1 MKHIFT
7 LLFFTSLT
15 TLSLIAEAKTCT
27 SSTILASLKSKKRFV
42 WAEEKCSNTSISVS
56 KPLTISISGATIDG
70 SNKLTMK
77 WKGKHKCD
85 EKPSSDTIFT
95 VTGSK
100 ITIKNLKM
108 DWSPEG
114 IHLKGSSNTV
124 DNVTW
129 IKICEDGLT
138 NTGKGNVIKN
148 SLFQNAPDKCV
159 QTNGGSAT
167 FINNTFKKCPRSIG
181 SCSDKADP
189 GNHPTANCKV
199 PSFNTA
205 ISNKVYGC
213 RNYAFRASGKK
224 SKKANGWLK
233 AINNEFYDCDGAMQ
247 SEEDGDVYAS
257 DNRVIGGTAFD
268 TETKYGKYNAV
279 IRECNTSLEKGA
291 RYYTNKKPKV
301 DCNWD

>member
-1 MKHIFT
+1 MKKY
-7 LLFFTSLT
+7 LL
-15 TLSLIAEAKTCT
+15 LSALLSSTVCFYGHAKKCT
-27 SSTILASLKSKKRFV
+27 SSTIADALKSKKRFV
-42 WAEEKCSNTSISVS
+42 FDEENCDNTSITVS
-56 KPLTISISGATIDG
+56 KPFVISASGVFIDG

-77 WKGKHKCD
+77 WNGAHKCD
-85 EKPSSDTIFT
+85 EKPSSDTIFS

-100 ITIKNLKM
+100 VTIKNLKM

-114 IHLKGSSNTV
+114 IHLNGNNNTV

-138 NTGKGNVIKN
+138 NRGKGNVIKN
-148 SLFQNAPDKCV
+148 SLFQNAPDKCA

-167 FINNTFKKCPRSIG
+167 WLNNTFKNCPRSVG

-199 PSFNTA
+199 ASFNTFVG
-205 ISNKVYGC
+205 NKFYGC
-213 RNYAFRASGKK
+213 NNYAIRASGKK

-233 AINNEFYDCDGAMQ
+233 ATDNEFYNCNGAMQ
-247 SEEDGDVYAS
+247 SEEDGDVYAR
-257 DNRVIGGTAFD
+257 DNRVISGTAFD
-268 TETKYGKYNAV
+268 TETKYGKFSGV
-279 IRECNTSLEKGA
+279 IRECNTSLENGA
-291 RYYTNKKPKV
+291 RYYTNKKPVV